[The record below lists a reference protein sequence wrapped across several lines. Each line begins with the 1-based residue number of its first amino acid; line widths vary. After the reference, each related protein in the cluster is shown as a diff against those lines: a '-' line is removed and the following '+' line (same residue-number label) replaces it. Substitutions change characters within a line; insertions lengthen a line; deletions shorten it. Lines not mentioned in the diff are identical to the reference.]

1 MKQFKFERNG
11 FVVLDDFLTSAQ
23 NQGLLDEIGNIIR
36 DKSFVEHLEKL
47 TPAERFINVNRSNS
61 TSIDQINYFSK
72 QNFQTDTHSFL
83 NSHNMM
89 RGFIEPRAKIE
100 DYSDIKQLIQ
110 DKIGRIGYSLHS
122 LNPVFK
128 AATCN
133 EKTEVRAIKNSN
145 NNRIILYILI
155 GHL

>member
-1 MKQFKFERNG
+1 
-11 FVVLDDFLTSAQ
+11 
-23 NQGLLDEIGNIIR
+23 
-36 DKSFVEHLEKL
+36 
-47 TPAERFINVNRSNS
+47 
-61 TSIDQINYFSK
+61 
-72 QNFQTDTHSFL
+72 
-83 NSHNMM
+83 MM